1 MFTGPIKHAFPG
13 VHVGNYAVNPHDGHR
28 YWFDYFETLPEQ
40 APVVH
45 EFGATY
51 RVG

>member
-1 MFTGPIKHAFPG
+1 MGTA
-13 VHVGNYAVNPHDGHR
+13 

-51 RVG
+51 REWAGGI